1 MEGDSMTVTVARMN
15 DRLVQVVRTADVVA
29 FSSERGWVMVCFDF
43 EQAERKKSL
52 FKWVPATTRFDW
64 VRTFAF

>member
-1 MEGDSMTVTVARMN
+1 MTVTVARMQ
-15 DRLVQVVRTADVVA
+15 DRVVQVVRYADSVS
-29 FSSERGWVMVCFDF
+29 FSQERGWFMVCTDW
-43 EQAERKKSL
+43 EQPERKKQH

>member
-1 MEGDSMTVTVARMN
+1 MTVTVAKMQGRMYEVVWVA
-15 DRLVQVVRTADVVA
+15 DRVA
-29 FSSERGWVMVCFDF
+29 FSEERGWVMVTPDVGVPD
-43 EQAERKKSL
+43 RKKQT